1 MDCSQ
6 TRELMDLALD
16 GALSP
21 HQQAEFEE
29 HLRKCEECQMEYL
42 EIKALM
48 DAIRN
53 LPEIEVPEGFRESW
67 QQAIREE
74 KPETEKGKLLSFLR
88 ARPLMILTAAAAA
101 VFIGVMGPQVTA
113 PDLFTGGA
121 ASDSIAPESAM
132 SDVSGDAAA
141 EPEGGMGILAMREA
155 PEAPAALEAPAD
167 APADAPAVAQDQP
180 AEEAPEVLR
189 EPGQL
194 KEESEEPR
202 MGIASVDRGAFLVL
216 DASLEEIRGDLE
228 QYFMDSQLSWSSQE
242 DGYLVT
248 LTPEQLL
255 GLQEW
260 LKIRQVPWEA
270 EDRQTAPDGE
280 ELRIGFTN

>member
-6 TRELMDLALD
+6 ARELMDLALD

-67 QQAIREE
+67 QQAILEE
-74 KPETEKGKLLSFLR
+74 KPEAEKGKLLSFLR

-101 VFIGVMGPQVTA
+101 VFIGVMGPRVTA

-121 ASDSIAPESAM
+121 ASDSAALESALN
-132 SDVSGDAAA
+132 DVSGDSAE
-141 EPEGGMGILAMREA
+141 EPEGGMGIMAMEEPEAPA
-155 PEAPAALEAPAD
+155 PEAPAEEP
-167 APADAPAVAQDQP
+167 PQP
-180 AEEAPEVLR
+180 AEDAPVAMR

-194 KEESEEPR
+194 KEENGEPR
-202 MGIASVDRGAFLVL
+202 MGIASMDMGPFLVL
-216 DASLEEIRGDLE
+216 DTTLEEIRGDLE

-270 EDRQTAPDGE
+270 QDRETAPDGE

>member
-6 TRELMDLALD
+6 ARELMDLALD

-67 QQAIREE
+67 QQAILEE
-74 KPETEKGKLLSFLR
+74 KPEAEKGKLLSFLR

-101 VFIGVMGPQVTA
+101 VFIGVMGPRVTA

-121 ASDSIAPESAM
+121 ASDSAALESALN
-132 SDVSGDAAA
+132 DVSGDSAE

-155 PEAPAALEAPAD
+155 PEAPAALE

-216 DASLEEIRGDLE
+216 DASLEEIRADLE
-228 QYFMDSQLSWSSQE
+228 QYLAEEQLVWNSLE

-255 GLQEW
+255 DLQEW

-280 ELRIGFTN
+280 ELRIRFTN